1 MSWGYWG
8 IVAGLMTMVGLF
20 FVCMAILYPGESE
33 SSGLSSD
40 LSKST
45 EPTQGQIRSR
55 HAA

>member
-20 FVCMAILYPGESE
+20 FVCMAILYRGKSE
-33 SSGLSSD
+33 SSD
-40 LSKST
+40 LSIDLSNST
-45 EPTQGQIRSR
+45 EPTHGPVRSR